1 VPPQMNICQVILS
14 KGWGGGETVVY
25 QLARHFRDKGHTVS
39 IILNQELV
47 RHYDPLDN
55 VELFNVGSLYDP
67 IALVKSIVS
76 PKPRP
81 PREYSLHNRL
91 LLLPYAYSREVLVQ
105 VYWNRIRSRVKQFL
119 ADRSVDVVHSHM
131 SESALFVHSLG
142 DIHIP
147 TIATPHGE
155 HYLGGVSPVH
165 PLMMPVAACR
175 KSKFKRA
182 LEGATRVTEVS
193 ALMLREY
200 EERGIRLQ
208 GKSVVIGNG
217 ISTSDIQGHSTS
229 KSKLKGEFNL
239 LFPGGAKFVKGGDL
253 AVQAMAI
260 LKGAI
265 PGIHLYIALDV
276 PQNHLL
282 RRMVLQ
288 HGLEGNV
295 TFSGFLPIPAYRD
308 LLNSVDVLLMPS
320 RGEAVPIACLE
331 AMASGKPIVATR
343 AGGIPEVVT
352 HGRNGLLVNGDPDQI
367 AEAIVQLHRNEEL
380 RREMGSNSVRDAMNF
395 DWNRVV
401 DRYLEVYEDA
411 SRSYQGRA

>member
-1 VPPQMNICQVILS
+1 MPPQMNICQVILS

-25 QLARHFRDKGHTVS
+25 ELARHFRDRGHTVS

-47 RHYDPLDN
+47 RHYDTLDN
-55 VELFNVGSLYDP
+55 IELFNVGPLYDP

-81 PREYSLHNRL
+81 AKEYNLHNRL
-91 LLLPYAYSREVLVQ
+91 LLLPYAYSREALIL
-105 VYWNRIRSRVKQFL
+105 VYWRRIRSRVKQFL
-119 ADRSVDVVHSHM
+119 ADRKVDVVHSHM
-131 SESALFVHSLG
+131 SESALFVYSLG
-142 DIHIP
+142 DIQIP

-175 KSKFKRA
+175 KRKFKEA
-182 LEGATRVTEVS
+182 LERASRVTEVS
-193 ALMLREY
+193 ASMLREY
-200 EERGIRLQ
+200 EGRGIRLG
-208 GKSVVIGNG
+208 GKSLVIGNG
-217 ISTSDIQGHSTS
+217 INTSEIQRHSTS
-229 KSKLKGEFNL
+229 KSMLKGRFNL
-239 LFPGGAKFVKGGDL
+239 LFPGGGKFVKGGDL

-265 PGIHLYIALDV
+265 PNIHLYIALDV

-288 HGLEGNV
+288 YSLEGNV
-295 TFSGFLPIPAYRD
+295 TFSGFLPIPAYRN

-331 AMASGKPIVATR
+331 AMALGKPIVATR
-343 AGGIPEVVT
+343 VGGIPEVVI

-367 AEAIVQLHRNEEL
+367 AEAIVQLHRNEDL
-380 RREMGSNSVRDAMNF
+380 RREMGSNSVRDALDF

-411 SRSYQGRA
+411 SRNSQGRA